1 LRERFAQLGQ
11 SRLRVML
18 EAQQDIPSLSAA
30 VETAVYRIAVEAVT
44 NVVRH
49 ANVRECRVCLRVE
62 DNLQLE
68 ISDDGKGFSPKY
80 RAGVGL
86 RAMQE
91 RAEELGGTFRIQRTS
106 GKGTHLIIVLPLER
120 T

>member
-1 LRERFAQLGQ
+1 MIELDAQ
-11 SRLRVML
+11 
-18 EAQQDIPSLSAA
+18 EHIPSLSAA

-49 ANVRECRVCLRVE
+49 ANARECRVCLRV
-62 DNLQLE
+62 DGNLQLE
-68 ISDDGKGFSPKY
+68 ISDDGKGFPPKY

-91 RAEELGGTFRIQRTS
+91 RAEELGGTFRIERAT
-106 GKGTHLIIVLPLER
+106 GKGTRLVVALPISTEER
-120 T
+120 